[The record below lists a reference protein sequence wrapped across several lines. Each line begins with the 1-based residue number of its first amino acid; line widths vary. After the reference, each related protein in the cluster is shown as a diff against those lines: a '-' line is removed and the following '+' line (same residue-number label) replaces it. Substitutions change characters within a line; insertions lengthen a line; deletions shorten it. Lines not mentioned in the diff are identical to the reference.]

1 METIEEQPTP
11 ARQSFKKSGSEILV
25 EMLDRKRRVQAY
37 FRSGDESKKPADVT
51 FVTPF
56 DVPTHKD

>member
-1 METIEEQPTP
+1 METKEEKLK
-11 ARQSFKKSGSEILV
+11 RNKRNIGL
-25 EMLDRKRRVQAY
+25 EMLDRKRRIQEY
-37 FRSGDESKKPADVT
+37 FISGDESKRPADVT

>member
-1 METIEEQPTP
+1 
-11 ARQSFKKSGSEILV
+11 
-25 EMLDRKRRVQAY
+25 MLDRKRRVQAY
-37 FRSGDESKKPADVT
+37 FRSGDESKKPTDVT